1 MDESTYLTI
10 QQELDAQKMALD
22 TQTAEVKKTAHG
34 QSSRSR
40 IYKKSEQGCSK
51 LAPCIPVLIF
61 FTFLA

>member
-40 IYKKSEQGCSK
+40 IHKKTMGCSK